1 MNSYEGRQ
9 LVALRKKLEVPY
21 FLNGPDQYR
30 LLPHPSAREMT
41 ALLNYAIKKRGITD
55 QLISLR
61 TYENCESRG
70 YGIWMRLALDSL
82 WEVIIDVLRYS
93 DRYEII
99 TDDINYPVLR
109 KIETLEDKWRNIKL
123 DPECCKVKRRS

>member
-1 MNSYEGRQ
+1 MKSYEGRQ
-9 LVALRKKLEVPY
+9 LVAIRKKLEVPY
-21 FLNGPDQYR
+21 FLNGARVRTVPY
-30 LLPHPSAREMT
+30 PSAREMT
-41 ALLNYAIKKRGITD
+41 ALLNYAILKRGITD

-82 WEVIIDVLRYS
+82 WEVITDVLMYS

-99 TDDINYPVLR
+99 KDDVNYPVLR

-123 DPECCKVKRRS
+123 DPECCKVKSRS